1 MLKIAAATHE
11 LITVIVKV
19 LLGMIFELKAAFKE
33 IVNVIKTFIAT
44 CWYTWNRAQGFFDLI
59 RLCSLNMFLIKNES
73 QNASIMFS
81 QHLKKEKLN
90 ELVFENLWLKG
101 TQNILAAK

>member
-1 MLKIAAATHE
+1 MLKIAAATHG

-44 CWYTWNRAQGFFDLI
+44 C
-59 RLCSLNMFLIKNES
+59 
-73 QNASIMFS
+73 
-81 QHLKKEKLN
+81 
-90 ELVFENLWLKG
+90 
-101 TQNILAAK
+101 